1 MLDDRV
7 GVAFLLLCGD
17 TLATFSDALGDL
29 SLGFPRDSLLNS
41 AEKVWLRVW
50 LRVLGAMLSMVCDS
64 RYLIEI
70 HVERNH
76 EIG

>member
-41 AEKVWLRVW
+41 AEQVW
-50 LRVLGAMLSMVCDS
+50 LRVLGAMLSMICDS

-70 HVERNH
+70 HAERNRD
-76 EIG
+76 IG